1 MNKSIKMS
9 LLLASMGFAGTV
21 WAAAT
26 AHTGAT
32 DTLAASTS
40 GTSSHTIS
48 HANLAETVTV
58 KLSKNVLG
66 AYDVSL
72 GGGLAGIAT
81 GHPNGK
87 GFIYPNGT
95 STDPARISPVSV
107 GLPAASTVTTAAAQ
121 TAATNAAS

>member
-1 MNKSIKMS
+1 MNKSIKIS
-9 LLLASMGFAGTV
+9 LLLVTMGCAGTV

-26 AHTGAT
+26 PHTAGL

-40 GTSSHTIS
+40 GTSSHTIT

-66 AYDVSL
+66 AYDISL
-72 GGGLAGIAT
+72 GGGLAGVAT

-95 STDPARISPVSV
+95 STDPTKISPQSV
-107 GLPAASTVTTAAAQ
+107 GLPSSTTVTTAAAQ
-121 TAATNAAS
+121 TAATSAAS